1 MKNWFFVSLL
11 MCLSML
17 SIGTAAWAQGQT
29 QLTPAEAEAL
39 KQQVLQLQQQQGT
52 TQSVPIPVTDANAAV
67 GTAPA
72 APVPPAD
79 PNLITNSRDLDKKV
93 ATRVKDPFMLPNHLY
108 VKIKKKLGNAEG
120 AEGFVD
126 ESVEPQRRWAIR
138 HYKLVGIIWN
148 VSQPKAMITDKDNT
162 LHMFLVK
169 DKIGNNEGQITA
181 IRDGE
186 VVINEK
192 GSEIRLKLSN

>member
-1 MKNWFFVSLL
+1 MKNWLILSLIVFL
-11 MCLSML
+11 GML
-17 SIGTAAWAQGQT
+17 ATSVTSWAQEQT

-39 KQQVLQLQQQQGT
+39 KQQVLQLQQQQGAAQPPVT
-52 TQSVPIPVTDANAAV
+52 VPITDSNAGAV
-67 GTAPA
+67 PFVAP
-72 APVPPAD
+72 PPAD

-108 VKIKKKLGNAEG
+108 VRIKKKLGNAEG
-120 AEGFVD
+120 GEGFVD

-148 VSQPKAMITDKDNT
+148 VSQPKAMITDRENT
-162 LHMFLVK
+162 LHMFMIK
-169 DKIGNNEGQITA
+169 DRIGNNEGQITA